1 MKKREESRRRREEA
15 QTRRKYD
22 QRFNDA
28 TIAKL
33 NEMGVKLIP
42 IELPKL
48 PYGAMVPLLTA
59 EAAAAFDDLTRSGRD
74 KLLTE
79 QSPDDWPNAFRI
91 ARLTPAVEYIQ
102 ANRARMQAM
111 QLWNKL
117 FENLDVIIAP
127 TNSEQLVATN
137 LTGHPA
143 VILPN
148 GFRGPDAPR
157 PPRKDNG
164 DDDGIGGPGT
174 PVSLTFLGQ
183 LYGEAKM
190 LAFAKAYQDAT
201 GFHQKHPDLDAEMA
215 ERKG

>member
-1 MKKREESRRRREEA
+1 M
-15 QTRRKYD
+15 T
-22 QRFNDA
+22 
-28 TIAKL
+28 
-33 NEMGVKLIP
+33 
-42 IELPKL
+42 
-48 PYGAMVPLLTA
+48 PLLTA

-79 QSPDDWPNAFRI
+79 QSPDDWPNLFRI

-102 ANRARMQAM
+102 ANRARMEAM
-111 QLWNKL
+111 ELWRKL
-117 FENLDVIIAP
+117 FENFDVIVAP

-143 VILPN
+143 LILPN
-148 GFRGPDAPR
+148 GFRGPDAPK
-157 PPRKDNG
+157 PPRKENG

-183 LYGEAKM
+183 LYGEARL

-201 GFHQKHPDLDAEMA
+201 HFHLKHPDLDAELA
-215 ERKG
+215 AAKE